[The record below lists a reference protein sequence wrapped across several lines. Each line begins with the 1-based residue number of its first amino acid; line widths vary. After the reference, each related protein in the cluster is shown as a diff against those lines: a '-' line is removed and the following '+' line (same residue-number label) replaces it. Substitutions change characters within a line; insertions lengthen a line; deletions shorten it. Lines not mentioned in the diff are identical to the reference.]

1 MLAAK
6 FPILKKD
13 TAMRK
18 ALFIILTFAI
28 SQSAFAQLPDFYKK
42 VSRVT
47 WIVKDLDYVIS
58 GWRKLGMPQITDY
71 GEIELADMEFRG
83 RKARLRTLCHHG
95 DGRKRRGHD

>member
-1 MLAAK
+1 
-6 FPILKKD
+6 
-13 TAMRK
+13 MRK

-47 WIVKDLDYVIS
+47 WIVKNLDYVIS